1 MGDTECG
8 EWSGEGEEDFWN
20 GQGGGC
26 VDMVV
31 KVGFEGRFGRDTR
44 CIVMDFQDSLDGLG
58 ACLALNRQVVKHL
71 KASWLY
77 YDNVAREFRLLRR
90 SPGYTNT
97 LRLSYCA
104 RYSRLH
110 YAPPN
115 ETIRYN

>member
-44 CIVMDFQDSLDGLG
+44 CIVMDFQDSLMDLEPVW
-58 ACLALNRQVVKHL
+58 LSIDKWLNV
-71 KASWLY
+71 
-77 YDNVAREFRLLRR
+77 
-90 SPGYTNT
+90 
-97 LRLSYCA
+97 
-104 RYSRLH
+104 
-110 YAPPN
+110 
-115 ETIRYN
+115 